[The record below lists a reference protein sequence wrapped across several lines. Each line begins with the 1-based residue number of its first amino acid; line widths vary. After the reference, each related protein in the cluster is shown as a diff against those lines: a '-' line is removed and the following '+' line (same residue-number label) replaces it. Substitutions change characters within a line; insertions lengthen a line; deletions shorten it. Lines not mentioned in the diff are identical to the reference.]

1 MKIPCIDCI
10 TFSVCNAYLSPLLD
24 FTETGIILK
33 LYDKCSLMRDY
44 VNTNQI
50 EKSIEALE
58 IEYKEL
64 EFDYHAIT
72 KVFDFFKQ
80 FKERNDD

>member
-1 MKIPCIDCI
+1 
-10 TFSVCNAYLSPLLD
+10 
-24 FTETGIILK
+24 
-33 LYDKCSLMRDY
+33 MRDY